1 MATWEAVGT
10 VRCRLRALATLTIC
24 GMALVPLEFLS
35 AGTSRGAANV
45 ETVANTSVLQST
57 ACWTQSNCVA
67 VGRLK
72 PNPASIPVPVV
83 VAITNG
89 VAGAAQVLST
99 LSGEALNGVAC
110 EPTTTTCIAVGP
122 GSPGADSPLIVP
134 ITDGSAGSPESP
146 PGVGALLS
154 GITCTSASECTA
166 VGSVGGNTGS
176 SFPGIVLPITNGT
189 PGTPEYV
196 SDGSVGGQVFL
207 DNIACLS
214 STDCVATGSDQEGS
228 VVGQDVGADV
238 AVVNGTPGSLVLD
251 HSLDLIM
258 DGSCPTSTSCLFSAS
273 QAYTNDLAVVSV
285 DGNGNPGTPQPVP
298 EGGAFVG
305 YADVV
310 CPSSTTRCALVGGTT
325 ANMGVIVPVNNGV
338 PGQPVAVQGTS
349 LLQSITCP
357 TASSCLTSG
366 LLQSN
371 GVTQGVAVP
380 LIPPSTSVIIPSNG
394 AILSGSALLD
404 AAGSDNIGVI
414 EVQFEVSGGPS
425 NLNEQVVAT
434 ASPSLYGWLANWNT
448 TTVPNGTYSLQSV
461 ATDTEGLV
469 TTSAPITVS
478 VNNAAPMTSV
488 LIPSNNASV
497 SGTQLLDAAATSG
510 VAQVQFEVSGG
521 PSNLNDQIV
530 ATANLTLY
538 GWLANWN
545 TTNLPNGMYT
555 LQSVASYFAGGPSG
569 TSAGITV
576 TVNNAPP
583 TTSVVLP
590 AGGATLSAS
599 VWLDASASTGV
610 TQVVYTLA
618 GGTLNG
624 VVIATATPTAYGWLA
639 ARNTA
644 SVPDGTY
651 TLRSMASY
659 AGGLSSTSPSI
670 AVTVAN

>member
-1 MATWEAVGT
+1 M
-10 VRCRLRALATLTIC
+10 
-24 GMALVPLEFLS
+24 
-35 AGTSRGAANV
+35 
-45 ETVANTSVLQST
+45 
-57 ACWTQSNCVA
+57 
-67 VGRLK
+67 
-72 PNPASIPVPVV
+72 
-83 VAITNG
+83 
-89 VAGAAQVLST
+89 
-99 LSGEALNGVAC
+99 
-110 EPTTTTCIAVGP
+110 
-122 GSPGADSPLIVP
+122 
-134 ITDGSAGSPESP
+134 
-146 PGVGALLS
+146 
-154 GITCTSASECTA
+154 A
-166 VGSVGGNTGS
+166 VGSVGGNSGS

-196 SDGSVGGQVFL
+196 SDGSVGGEVFL

-214 STDCVATGSDQEGS
+214 TTDCVATGSDQAGS
-228 VVGQDVGADV
+228 VFVQDVGADV
-238 AVVNGTPGSLVLD
+238 AVINGTPGSLVLD

-273 QAYTNDLAVVSV
+273 QANTNGLAVVSV
-285 DGNGNPGTPQPVP
+285 DGSGNPGTPQPVP
-298 EGGAFVG
+298 GGGAFLG
-305 YADVV
+305 YADVA

-325 ANMGVIVPVNNGV
+325 ANIGVIVPVNNGV
-338 PGQPVAVQGTS
+338 PEQPVSVQGTS

-380 LIPPSTSVIIPSNG
+380 LMPPSTSVIIPSNG

-404 AAGSDNIGVI
+404 AAGSDNIGVTQ
-414 EVQFEVSGGPS
+414 VQFEVSGGPS
-425 NLNEQVVAT
+425 NLNDQVVAT

-448 TTVPNGTYSLQSV
+448 TTVPNGTYNLQSV

-488 LIPSNNASV
+488 VIPSNNASV
-497 SGTQLLDAAATSG
+497 SGTQLLDAWATSG
-510 VAQVQFEVSGG
+510 VAQVEFEVSGG
-521 PSNLNDQIV
+521 PSNLNDQVV
-530 ATANLTLY
+530 ATGNPTFY
-538 GWLANWN
+538 GWLANW
-545 TTNLPNGMYT
+545 TTTRVPNGTYS
-555 LQSVASYFAGGPSG
+555 LQSVASYSGGVSG
-569 TSAGITV
+569 TSPSISV
-576 TVNNAPP
+576 MVNNAPP
-583 TTSVVLP
+583 MTSVVLP
-590 AGGATLSAS
+590 ADGATVSAS

-610 TQVVYTLA
+610 TQVVYTLT

-639 ARNTA
+639 AWNTA

-659 AGGLSSTSPSI
+659 AGGLSGTSPSI